1 MNRDHSTIAIFD
13 THASAEAAIRRLA
26 ESGFPIER
34 LSIIGKGY
42 ETEKQVVGFFN
53 LDDRVKLWGKNG
65 ALWGGLW
72 GLLTAGVFMTF
83 PVIGPVVVLGHL
95 AAMVFGALEGAVVI
109 GGLGA
114 LAGALAS
121 IGVPNDSVLRYE
133 QDLRAATFLVVVHG
147 SEAEAQRAQELLA
160 ASEASRVEVYTAN
173 AARVP
178 LARHVGEANPAS
190 NSVSSPVIGL
200 GA

>member
-1 MNRDHSTIAIFD
+1 MIHNHSTVGVFN
-13 THASAEAAIRRLA
+13 THESAEAAIRRLS
-26 ESGFPIER
+26 EVSFPINQ

-42 ETEKQVVGFFN
+42 ETEEQVVGFFN
-53 LDDRVKLWGKNG
+53 LGDRVKLWGKNG

-72 GLLTAGVFMTF
+72 GLLSAGVFMTF

-133 QDLRAATFLVVVHG
+133 QDLRAENFLVVVHG
-147 SEAEAQRAQELLA
+147 SQAEAQRAQGLLA
-160 ASEASRVEVYTAN
+160 SAEASRVEVHTPQSAGVPTASPVAQVGQTAN
-173 AARVP
+173 HSA
-178 LARHVGEANPAS
+178 
-190 NSVSSPVIGL
+190 
-200 GA
+200 

>member
-1 MNRDHSTIAIFD
+1 MTHDHSTVAVFN
-13 THASAEAAIRRLA
+13 THASAEAAIRRLSEA
-26 ESGFPIER
+26 GFPIER

-42 ETEKQVVGFFN
+42 ETEEQVVGFFN
-53 LDDRVKLWGKNG
+53 LGDRVKLWGKNG

-72 GLLTAGVFMTF
+72 GLLSAGVFMTF

-121 IGVPNDSVLRYE
+121 IGVPNGSVLRYE
-133 QDLRAATFLVVVHG
+133 QDLRAESFLVVVHD
-147 SEAEAQRAQELLA
+147 SEAEAKRAQGMLA
-160 ASEASRVEVYTAN
+160 ACDASRVEVHAPE
-173 AARVP
+173 AAGVP
-178 LARHVGEANPAS
+178 MASHVGQANPVAS
-190 NSVSSPVIGL
+190 HGV
-200 GA
+200 

>member
-1 MNRDHSTIAIFD
+1 MTHDHSTIAVFN
-13 THASAEAAIRRLA
+13 THASAEAAIRRLSEA
-26 ESGFPIER
+26 GFPIER

-42 ETEKQVVGFFN
+42 ETEEQVVGFFN
-53 LDDRVKLWGKNG
+53 LGDRVKLWGKNG

-72 GLLTAGVFMTF
+72 GLLTAGVFMTV
-83 PVIGPVVVLGHL
+83 PLVGPVVVLGHL

-133 QDLRAATFLVVVHG
+133 QDLRAENFLVVVHG
-147 SEAEAQRAQELLA
+147 SEDEAKRAQGLLT
-160 ASEASRVEVYTAN
+160 ASDASRVEVHAPE
-173 AARVP
+173 AASVPMASYVGQADP
-178 LARHVGEANPAS
+178 LAS
-190 NSVSSPVIGL
+190 
-200 GA
+200 

>member
-1 MNRDHSTIAIFD
+1 MIHNHSTVAVFN
-13 THASAEAAIRRLA
+13 THESAEADIRRLSEA
-26 ESGFPIER
+26 GFPINQ

-42 ETEKQVVGFFN
+42 ETEEQVVGFFN
-53 LDDRVKLWGKNG
+53 LGDRVKLWGKNG

-72 GLLTAGVFMTF
+72 GLLSVGVFLTL

-133 QDLRAATFLVVVHG
+133 QDLRAENFLVVVHG
-147 SEAEAQRAQELLA
+147 SEAEAQRAQGLLA
-160 ASEASRVEVYTAN
+160 SADASRVEVHAPQSAGVATAS
-173 AARVP
+173 P
-178 LARHVGEANPAS
+178 LGQAS
-190 NSVSSPVIGL
+190 QTVNHS
-200 GA
+200 A